1 MLRQKSGFEQERR
14 EISGR
19 FFGQNDINMHI
30 YEYVELKTFTILHE
44 HDTRPLVLGAPFDV
58 PEVITKGIG
67 MARFGY
73 VRISTDMQVNDSQ
86 VLALK
91 HEGVETIVTEVISGA
106 VPARARPELSNLL
119 KRMKRGDSLVVSR
132 LDRLGRD
139 TLDVLSLLRELDEQG
154 IRVRILNIGAE
165 TGTPNGRMFL
175 TILMAI
181 AEFERELIRE
191 RTRAGLAAVKAS
203 GKKLGRPERLTA
215 PQKRHIVHL
224 SHEGMSLR
232 QIAVLF
238 NVSKST
244 IDRVIN
250 L

>member
-1 MLRQKSGFEQERR
+1 
-14 EISGR
+14 
-19 FFGQNDINMHI
+19 
-30 YEYVELKTFTILHE
+30 
-44 HDTRPLVLGAPFDV
+44 
-58 PEVITKGIG
+58 

-73 VRISTDMQVNDSQ
+73 ARVSTDMQVNDPQ
-86 VLALK
+86 ILALQR
-91 HEGVETIVTEVISGA
+91 EGVETIITEVISGA
-106 VPARARPELSNLL
+106 VPARARPQLSNLL

-232 QIAVLF
+232 RIAALF

-244 IDRVIN
+244 INRVVSN
-250 L
+250 Q

>member
-1 MLRQKSGFEQERR
+1 MEP
-14 EISGR
+14 
-19 FFGQNDINMHI
+19 
-30 YEYVELKTFTILHE
+30 KTFTILHE
-44 HDTRPLVLGAPFDV
+44 HDTRALVLGAPFDV

-67 MARFGY
+67 MVRFGY

-91 HEGVETIVTEVISGA
+91 HEGVETIITEVISGA
-106 VPARARPELSNLL
+106 VPARARPQLSNLL

-191 RTRAGLAAVKAS
+191 RTRAGLAALKAS

-215 PQKRHIVHL
+215 RQKRHVVHL
-224 SHEGMSLR
+224 ADEGMSLR
-232 QIAVLF
+232 QIAALF

-244 IDRVIN
+244 INRAVNNKDR
-250 L
+250 

>member
-1 MLRQKSGFEQERR
+1 MEP
-14 EISGR
+14 
-19 FFGQNDINMHI
+19 
-30 YEYVELKTFTILHE
+30 KTFTISRE

-73 VRISTDMQVNDSQ
+73 VRVSTEMQVNDSQ

-91 HEGVETIVTEVISGA
+91 YEGVETIITEVISGA
-106 VPARARPELSNLL
+106 VPARARPQLSNLL

-244 IDRVIN
+244 INRVIN